1 MRLAIICLVA
11 SAMLPSAG
19 PAQAPAEVPVFA
31 SSKDESSMNFSV
43 EASVALEGKFDKW
56 EAPISDVAIAC

>member
-1 MRLAIICLVA
+1 
-11 SAMLPSAG
+11 
-19 PAQAPAEVPVFA
+19 
-31 SSKDESSMNFSV
+31 MNFSV